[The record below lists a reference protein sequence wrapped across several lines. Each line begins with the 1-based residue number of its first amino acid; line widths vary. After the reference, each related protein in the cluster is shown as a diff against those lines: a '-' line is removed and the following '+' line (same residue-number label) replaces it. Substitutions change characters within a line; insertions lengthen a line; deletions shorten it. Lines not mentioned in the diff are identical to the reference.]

1 MHLMENS
8 PLDIDSV
15 STSSA
20 ASIDAAAAPSIV
32 PELPSI
38 TPADSILAVDLES
51 FPILRAPRRSMA
63 RRITERLILGV
74 AALALYGTWVLIPD
88 ESPRAT
94 ISPALRGT
102 TGSPEVNS
110 PTETTGA
117 ITTAASNPS
126 PPSWFSPDI
135 LYVPS
140 WTPPASSP
148 ARAEAPSSVAMPIRR
163 SIQR

>member
-1 MHLMENS
+1 MQESLPNG
-8 PLDIDSV
+8 DSGNANC
-15 STSSA
+15 A
-20 ASIDAAAAPSIV
+20 APTIEAAAPSIV

-38 TPADSILAVDLES
+38 TPADSILAVERGSLRV
-51 FPILRAPRRSMA
+51 LRAPRRSIA

-74 AALALYGTWVLIPD
+74 AALILYGTWVWISY

-102 TGSPEVNS
+102 TESPGVNA
-110 PTETTGA
+110 PTKTTAA

-135 LYVPS
+135 LYIPS

-148 ARAEAPSSVAMPIRR
+148 ARAEAPSSVAAPIRR
-163 SIQR
+163 TAPR

>member
-1 MHLMENS
+1 MENS
-8 PLDIDSV
+8 TPASETV
-15 STSSA
+15 SSNPA
-20 ASIDAAAAPSIV
+20 VSIVEAAPPIV
-32 PELPSI
+32 PELPGL
-38 TPADSILAVDLES
+38 TPADSILAVEEPEALR
-51 FPILRAPRRSMA
+51 ILRAPRRSIA

-74 AALALYGTWVLIPD
+74 AALALYGAWAWIPD

-102 TGSPEVNS
+102 TGSPEVNA

-117 ITTAASNPS
+117 ITAAASNPR

-140 WTPPASSP
+140 W
-148 ARAEAPSSVAMPIRR
+148 APSPSP
-163 SIQR
+163 QQ